1 MISNKKTGSYY
12 TPIKTVRFMY
22 KYLESQKNW
31 VCDMLEPSAGDGR
44 FIEQGLKNDTIS
56 KIVGVELVKEKAEIL
71 LQRFMGKNIH
81 IISKDFLEFSLYSK
95 EKYDLIIGNPPYI
108 NKKNIEPV
116 FVERAY
122 TLCKQYNLPK
132 GIVQNAWVAFILASL
147 SHLAAKGVLFF
158 VLPIELLQ
166 VQYAE
171 KLRVFL
177 EKNFNT
183 IHILTFDEKMFPEI
197 EQNTCLLYLTNCK
210 EKTPYID
217 YKQYKKLDSEKPYST
232 SKIQR
237 NKPLEKWTNAILSDD
252 EIDVLRRLSK
262 NLPTI
267 SEFGNSAPGIV
278 TGANNVFILTK
289 AEVKKIGCEKFVIP
303 IISRSNSVQ
312 GHLYIDEVLI
322 KGLEADNRVK
332 LFLLNLSGIE
342 EKCLPP
348 KLIGYL
354 KKEGNRIRNGKKIK
368 DGYKCSRRKPWYA
381 VPIVPTGEV
390 VFFKR
395 YDKVPRIC
403 VKSKEIYTTDI
414 AYNMRLKLQYDADS
428 FVFCFYNSCTL
439 ALCEYWGRYYAGGV
453 SELTPTEFKKLCVP
467 YEYIDKEKVEYLRNL
482 LLRGASVDE
491 VVSYV
496 DNETILKEFSKE
508 DVNRLKK
515 IRKKLMYRRLS

>member
-1 MISNKKTGSYY
+1 MNRLLYILIILILTLSSCTKHTEIVYESIDFRDSYWLAYEVDDKKIEEREELFIFHFT
-12 TPIKTVRFMY
+12 
-22 KYLESQKNW
+22 ESKN
-31 VCDMLEPSAGDGR
+31 LY
-44 FIEQGLKNDTIS
+44 
-56 KIVGVELVKEKAEIL
+56 IL
-71 LQRFMGKNIH
+71 LFNPNNNQFETQYTFFYNDIKDNTT
-81 IISKDFLEFSLYSK
+81 IIDGYFLSSLEYK
-95 EKYDLIIGNPPYI
+95 E
-108 NKKNIEPV
+108 
-116 FVERAY
+116 A
-122 TLCKQYNLPK
+122 TLY
-132 GIVQNAWVAFILASL
+132 
-147 SHLAAKGVLFF
+147 
-158 VLPIELLQ
+158 
-166 VQYAE
+166 
-171 KLRVFL
+171 
-177 EKNFNT
+177 
-183 IHILTFDEKMFPEI
+183 
-197 EQNTCLLYLTNCK
+197 
-210 EKTPYID
+210 
-217 YKQYKKLDSEKPYST
+217 YKKLDSEKPYST

-252 EIDVLRRLSK
+252 EIDVLRRLSE

-289 AEVKKIGCEKFVIP
+289 AEVKKFGCEKFVIP

-312 GHLYIDEVLI
+312 GNLYIDEVLI

-342 EKCLPP
+342 EKYLPP

-354 KKEGNRIRNGKKIK
+354 KKEGNKIRNGKKIK

-496 DNETILKEFSKE
+496 DNETILNEFSKE
-508 DVNRLKK
+508 DVNRLKE